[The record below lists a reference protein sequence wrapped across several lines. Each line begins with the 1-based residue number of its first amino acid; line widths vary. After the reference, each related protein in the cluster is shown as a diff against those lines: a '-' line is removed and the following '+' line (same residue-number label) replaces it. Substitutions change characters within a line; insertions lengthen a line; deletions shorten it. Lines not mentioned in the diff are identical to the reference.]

1 MPQSANALG
10 IIQNLLNPEL
20 RRVLK
25 QWARDISILTS
36 RQIAKQISNH
46 CSQQQIVDSVGQIVR
61 KWANEGLSPF
71 PIALGPIADKLTLLN
86 LTPTNGV
93 TQECI
98 YSIPHRLLLGAM
110 SIILYFDHTVPLNSV
125 CDIYLQ
131 LTDQAIKNPEINIR
145 LAWAAVTL
153 GNRLLVGLCRC
164 FEAKCTCATQ
174 RTGEILSFLKN
185 SQAQIFCGERART
198 RDPGAVLKQFQI
210 GSTCFARQKACRVY
224 PVLVEGELEIITAH
238 CTTHG
243 DSMARV
249 DFKAHGILEIA
260 FIHPLEAEEI
270 WVMTGPQYTLG
281 DRITTMTGLHI
292 FGIVHGFVTQPD
304 KSLLVLIWFNET
316 DKYQQLRLD
325 QIRHTYLVQG
335 VLRAIQQPY
344 RSQARGH

>member
-20 RRVLK
+20 SRVLK

-71 PIALGPIADKLTLLN
+71 PIALGPIADKLTLFN

-98 YSIPHRLLLGAM
+98 DSIPHRLLLGAM

-164 FEAKCTCATQ
+164 FEDAPH
-174 RTGEILSFLKN
+174 RGRGRFS
-185 SQAQIFCGERART
+185 
-198 RDPGAVLKQFQI
+198 
-210 GSTCFARQKACRVY
+210 
-224 PVLVEGELEIITAH
+224 
-238 CTTHG
+238 
-243 DSMARV
+243 
-249 DFKAHGILEIA
+249 A
-260 FIHPLEAEEI
+260 F
-270 WVMTGPQYTLG
+270 
-281 DRITTMTGLHI
+281 
-292 FGIVHGFVTQPD
+292 
-304 KSLLVLIWFNET
+304 
-316 DKYQQLRLD
+316 
-325 QIRHTYLVQG
+325 
-335 VLRAIQQPY
+335 
-344 RSQARGH
+344 